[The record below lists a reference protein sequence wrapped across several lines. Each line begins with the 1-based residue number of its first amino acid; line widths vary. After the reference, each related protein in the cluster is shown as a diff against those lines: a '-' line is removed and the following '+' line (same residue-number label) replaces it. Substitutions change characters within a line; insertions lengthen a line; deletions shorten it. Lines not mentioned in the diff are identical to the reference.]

1 MNASDFIYRAR
12 EIVLDNLLNSQFG
25 VEMLAKELGVSRS
38 ELYKRIKK
46 FENKSASQFI
56 REIRLERALELIKT
70 ESYSIGEIAFMV
82 GFSSPTYFSTAFK
95 DYYGFSPSVS
105 KQNGNV
111 SKSEKIPKTKNRT
124 IPLVLGAIAVLILV
138 FWSMGALGG
147 SKSDKEITVDLS
159 VNRRTSLK
167 AYKLYV
173 EARELGEQRIDSILP
188 KAIGLLE
195 EAVALDP
202 SFAEA
207 HAELSFLYG
216 QWHYYGSL
224 KKQERDKMMKKY
236 TQRALELDP
245 ESAEVLLAKADLAW
259 KNRVFPRDSSLII
272 GAFQSVLEEDPE
284 NDRAHYRLYQVYRS
298 LGQYETSHAHLL
310 ESSSLEP
317 QNYFYKTVLARD
329 LFWKKN
335 ERERA
340 MDMIEEVIINSDR
353 PGGLYF
359 KSLFLAESSIDGHVQ
374 AFKNFH
380 KALKVSPFLYGFMY
394 WNSMISLDLDLLPMA
409 KKYSQ
414 LIQIR
419 YPENT
424 YYTYEPAFAL
434 CIAEGRY
441 EDALDLTIIWQVNK
455 GLQEDLAIARIA
467 KIHLL
472 KGDAQNSERIL
483 LQQFTSLYDSI
494 ETGNYGPEYIR
505 NSDIEPISTYV
516 EALRKQEEHRKADI
530 FADFLC
536 SYYEQYYDRNSI
548 GKKFDPLDCF
558 YLQNDIDGF
567 VSLSRKTFF
576 EEKNR
581 LAFYRNLKCS
591 KYAAFEDNPEFLE
604 LNNDIEKEMHQMR
617 AEVIAYLKAEWDW
630 DPAWD
635 KMLNID
641 EGDVVLR

>member
-1 MNASDFIYRAR
+1 MNSDDFISRAR
-12 EIVLDNLLNSQFG
+12 NTVLENLLNPQFG
-25 VEMLAKELGVSRS
+25 VVMLAKEMGISRS
-38 ELYKRIKK
+38 ELYKRIKAIK
-46 FENKSASQFI
+46 NKSASQFI

-70 ESYSIGEIAFMV
+70 ESYSFGEIAYMV
-82 GFSSPTYFSTAFK
+82 GFSSPTYFSTSFK
-95 DYYGFSPSVS
+95 DYFGYSPSVS

-111 SKSEKIPKTKNRT
+111 PKSEKIPKTKNRT
-124 IPLVLGAIAVLILV
+124 IPLVLGAIAILILA
-138 FWSMGALGG
+138 FWSLGALGG
-147 SKSDKEITVDLS
+147 SKSEKQNSVDLS

-173 EARELGEQRIDSILP
+173 EARELGEQRKDSSLP

-207 HAELSFLYG
+207 YAELSFLYG

-236 TQRALELDP
+236 TQRAMELDP

-259 KNRVFPRDSSLII
+259 KNRVFPRDSSMITE
-272 GAFQSVLEEDPE
+272 AFQSVLDKDPE
-284 NDRAHYRLYQVYRS
+284 NDRAHYRMYQVYRS
-298 LGQYETSHAHLL
+298 LGQYETSHAHLIK
-310 ESSSLEP
+310 SSALEP

-335 ERERA
+335 EREKA
-340 MDMIEEVIINSDR
+340 MEMIEEVISNSDR

-359 KSLFLAESSIDGHVQ
+359 KSLFLAESSRDGHVQ

-380 KALKVSPFLYGFMY
+380 KALKVSPFLYGYMY
-394 WNSMISLDLDLLPMA
+394 WNSMISLDLDLVPMA

-455 GLQEDLAIARIA
+455 GLQEDLALARIA
-467 KIHLL
+467 KVYLL
-472 KGDAQNSERIL
+472 KGNTDKSKRIL
-483 LQQFTSLYDSI
+483 LDQFTGLYDSI
-494 ETGNYGPEYIR
+494 ESGNYGPECIR
-505 NSDIEPISTYV
+505 NSDIEPIRTYV
-516 EALRKQEEHRKADI
+516 EVLRMQEEHRKADV

-536 SYYEQYYDRNSI
+536 SYYEKYYDRNSI
-548 GKKFDPLDCF
+548 SKKFDPLDCF
-558 YLQNDIDGF
+558 YLQNNLDGF
-567 VSLSRKTFF
+567 IGLARQTFF
-576 EEKNR
+576 KEKNR

-604 LNNDIEKEMHQMR
+604 LYNNIEKEMQQMR
-617 AEVIAYLKAEWDW
+617 AEVIAYLKAEGDW

-635 KMLNID
+635 KSLNAD
-641 EGDVVLR
+641 EGDVALR